1 MNSSLE
7 NQAAQGL
14 KSWVRDDSFVCA
26 IHISSGDYSQEFII
40 EVLGKYVKA
49 KLNKYLVGRQWKKLH
64 NSNHLQIFWFKEG
77 VDIRNKSDKGY
88 FIGSGYINKEVR
100 LKSTDV
106 QSHYHCLVKC
116 GVDVKNTKIMGVDF
130 KNDIANLV
138 ELTLKQI
145 FKEYAYS
152 RAEKTLKYRQQYL
165 RQFND
170 QKRIEKQ
177 REIIAAFAL
186 DVKIRNCHED
196 DFAQQ
201 SYALK
206 EFKASEGAFNKDKD
220 SLWGI
225 L

>member
-49 KLNKYLVGRQWKKLH
+49 KLNKYLVGSKWKKLH
-64 NSNHLQIFWFKEG
+64 NSNHLQIFWVKEG
-77 VDIRNKSDKGY
+77 VDIRNRSVEGF
-88 FIGSGYINKEVR
+88 FIGAGYINKKVR
-100 LKSTDV
+100 MKSTDV

-116 GVDVKNTKIMGVDF
+116 GVDVKNTKIMGIDL

-145 FKEYAYS
+145 FKEY
-152 RAEKTLKYRQQYL
+152 KYAH
-165 RQFND
+165 NGH
-170 QKRIEKQ
+170 
-177 REIIAAFAL
+177 AL

-206 EFKASEGAFNKDKD
+206 EVKASDGAFNKGKD

>member
-7 NQAAQGL
+7 DQAAQRL

-26 IHISSGDYSQEFII
+26 IHISSGSYSHEFITQ
-40 EVLGKYVKA
+40 VLGKYVKA
-49 KLNKYLVGRQWKKLH
+49 KLNKYLVGRRWKKLH
-64 NSNHLQIFWFKEG
+64 NRNHLQIFWFKEG
-77 VDIRNKSDKGY
+77 VDISNRSVKGY
-88 FIGSGYINKEVR
+88 FNGSGYIKKEVR

-116 GVDVKNTKIMGVDF
+116 GVDLKNTKIMGTDF
-130 KNDIANLV
+130 KHDVANLV
-138 ELTLKQI
+138 ELTLRQI
-145 FKEYAYS
+145 FKEY
-152 RAEKTLKYRQQYL
+152 RDTHNEH
-165 RQFND
+165 
-170 QKRIEKQ
+170 
-177 REIIAAFAL
+177 AL

-206 EFKASEGAFNKDKD
+206 EFRASEGAFTKGKD
-220 SLWGI
+220 SWGI

>member
-7 NQAAQGL
+7 DQAAQGL
-14 KSWVRDDSFVCA
+14 KRWVRDDSFVCA
-26 IHISSGDYSQEFII
+26 IHISSGGYSQEFII
-40 EVLGKYVKA
+40 DVLGKFVKA
-49 KLNKYLVGRQWKKLH
+49 KLNKYLVGRKWTKLH

-77 VDIRNKSDKGY
+77 VDISNKSVKGY
-88 FIGSGYINKEVR
+88 FNGSSYIKKAIR

-116 GVDVKNTKIMGVDF
+116 EVDVKNTKIMGIDF

-145 FKEYAYS
+145 FKEYRYAH
-152 RAEKTLKYRQQYL
+152 A
-165 RQFND
+165 D
-170 QKRIEKQ
+170 H
-177 REIIAAFAL
+177 AL

-206 EFKASEGAFNKDKD
+206 EFKANEGAFYKGKD